1 MFPLLEREGFKL
13 RFPPLQGEGQGGDG
27 LDCNRPN
34 KQKDTHP
41 PPGLPLE
48 GGGVK
53 KGLPLEGEGV
63 KKGLPLEGEG
73 VKNLIEGDQEDA
85 SPIKGEGVT

>member
-63 KKGLPLEGEG
+63 K
-73 VKNLIEGDQEDA
+73 NLIEGDQEDA